1 MNYYNRITEVISGDQ
16 IIAESQEQQERIDEL
31 LGRIGRAMGTLLS
44 SKPAN
49 PYTGQWNPLR
59 GKYEGGLNADDR
71 RAAIRARVAAKKKDA
86 APAGFKTPDQTKL
99 GMPKSMGNIGKLPS
113 AAPTGF
119 KTPDQT
125 KIGMP
130 KSMGN
135 IGKLPAAAPAKPNP
149 LAPPKPIKNIIP
161 PTGDEFGAGVKDA
174 PKFKPAQAKLRPT
187 TFNPNAPVT
196 PGAQPK
202 ATGPRRSRKARIGPY
217 DPRVPNPLDQ
227 GPTNKSESI
236 TYYGYITK
244 LIRESFQLN
253 EKKGPCWKGYE
264 AIGMKMKGGRKVPNC
279 VPKSK

>member
-1 MNYYNRITEVISGDQ
+1 MNYYNRITDVISGDQ

-86 APAGFKTPDQTKL
+86 TPAPKQ
-99 GMPKSMGNIGKLPS
+99 
-113 AAPTGF
+113 
-119 KTPDQT
+119 
-125 KIGMP
+125 
-130 KSMGN
+130 
-135 IGKLPAAAPAKPNP
+135 
-149 LAPPKPIKNIIP
+149 PKPK
-161 PTGDEFGAGVKDA
+161 VKGRRTPKPKKSAKKATPMDTSKFAKSDA
-174 PKFKPAQAKLRPT
+174 PL
-187 TFNPNAPVT
+187 
-196 PGAQPK
+196 PGE
-202 ATGPRRSRKARIGPY
+202 
-217 DPRVPNPLDQ
+217 N
-227 GPTNKSESI
+227 ES

-264 AIGMKMKGGRKVPNC
+264 AIGMKMKGERKVPNC